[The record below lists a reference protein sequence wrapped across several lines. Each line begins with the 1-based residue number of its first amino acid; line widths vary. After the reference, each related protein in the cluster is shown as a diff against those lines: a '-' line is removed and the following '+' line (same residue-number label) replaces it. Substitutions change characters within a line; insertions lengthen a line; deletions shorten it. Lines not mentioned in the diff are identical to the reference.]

1 MLKRFGRSYLRKLR
15 RSSRGQ
21 GLVEVVIALAI
32 LALIT
37 ASVPSAL
44 LMITNYQFRWNE
56 RRTAENLTRNQIEY
70 IMNSDYTT
78 GGCGIAG
85 RPACTTVPVPTG
97 YWEIMVVA
105 QPIQLNPS
113 TYPIITPLPNGQDQG
128 VQQVTVTIVHN
139 EKDILTTKD
148 FKGNRTEIWRP
159 KI

>member
-1 MLKRFGRSYLRKLR
+1 MLKRFGRSYLRNLR
-15 RSSRGQ
+15 QSSRGQ
-21 GLVEVVIALAI
+21 GLVEVVIAVAI

-70 IMNSDYTT
+70 IMNSDYKS
-78 GGCGIAG
+78 GISG
-85 RPACTTVPVPTG
+85 TPTYSKVPVPTG